1 MLVSYKWLSEF
12 VDLSGETPQ
21 TLADKITRSGLEVE
35 GLNLTGMEINNVV
48 VGHVVSRVKHP
59 DADKL
64 SVCQVNVGGEELQQ
78 IVCGAPNV
86 AEGQL
91 VPVALQGA
99 VLPGNFKIKEGN
111 LRGQASNGM
120 ICSLAELGIED
131 RVTPKEFAEGIYVF
145 PAGTEIG
152 KNALEALFIDDAIID
167 IGLTPN
173 RSDCMNMIGVAYEVS
188 AILGRDVTFPIPNV
202 IESETNAS
210 DKVTVKVETEK
221 SKRYAARLIE
231 NVKIGPSPMW
241 MQAYLMSMGIR
252 PRNNVVDV
260 TNFVM
265 LEQGHPLHAFDF
277 DKIHSKEIVVR
288 EAKTQEKLVTLDE
301 VERELQEG
309 QIVITDGSEILGLA
323 GVMGGLS
330 TSVTEETTNILLE
343 SAHFEADSIRTTS
356 RKLGLRS
363 DSSARFEKG
372 TDLNVIEHAL
382 NRAAQLISHLADGN
396 IAAGIVEFNEAV
408 AEEIKVDVTLS
419 KINGVLGTA
428 ITSDQVS
435 EIFSNLKFEFSVQG
449 ENFTV
454 SVPTR
459 RKDITISVDLI
470 EEVARLY
477 GYDNVPN
484 VRPDHQRVVGKLS
497 QTQLKRRLVRN
508 TLAGVGMNQAINY
521 SLTSEERATSFSLYE
536 TDKIRLMMPLSEER
550 STLRQSLIPSLIESV
565 KYNVARQNEDVALFE
580 VGSVF
585 VKEEDSLLP
594 NEIEHVAGA
603 LTGIWSENKW
613 QGEVKKVDFYVA
625 KGILEALFVKLGVEK
640 MVSYRPA
647 QIAGMHPGRTAEVL
661 CQNKVVGFLGQVHP
675 TYAKKEGIK
684 ETYVFE
690 LSLEKLFGLP
700 VRQVKF
706 AEIPKF
712 PSMTRDIALVVDKDL
727 PAGEI
732 QKVIEKAGGRLL
744 KEVTVF
750 DMYQGEHMEEGK
762 KSLAFSLRYFDEKST
777 LTDEVVV
784 EAHNKVLAQVES
796 KCGAKL
802 RG

>member
-1 MLVSYKWLSEF
+1 MLVSYKWLQEF

-48 VGHVVSRVKHP
+48 VGHVVQREKHP

-64 SVCQVNVGGEELQQ
+64 SVCQVDVGTGELQQ

-91 VPVALQGA
+91 VPVALPGA

-152 KNALEALFIDDAIID
+152 NSALEALYIDDAIID

-173 RSDCMNMIGVAYEVS
+173 RSDCMSLLGVAYEVS
-188 AILGRDVTFPIPNV
+188 AILGRDVKFPANNV
-202 IESETNAS
+202 TESATIAA
-210 DKVTVKVETEK
+210 DKISVKVDTEK
-221 SKRYAARLIE
+221 SNHYAARVIE
-231 NVKIGPSPMW
+231 NVKIGPSPLW
-241 MQAYLMSMGIR
+241 MQAALMSSGIR
-252 PRNNVVDV
+252 PHSNVVDI

-265 LEQGHPLHAFDF
+265 LEQGQPLHAFDF
-277 DKIHSKEIVVR
+277 DKMSNEIVVR
-288 EAKTQEKLVTLDE
+288 EAVASEKLVTLDE
-301 VERELQEG
+301 AERELTEG
-309 QIVITDGSEILGLA
+309 QIVITDGNEILGLA

-330 TSVTEETTNILLE
+330 SSVTENTTTIVLE
-343 SAHFEADSIRTTS
+343 SAHFDAESIRTTS

-372 TDLNVIEHAL
+372 ADLNVITKAL
-382 NRAAQLISHLADGN
+382 DRAAMLIAEFAGADV
-396 IAAGIVEFNEAV
+396 ATGIVEHKTAEPTEASV
-408 AEEIKVDVTLS
+408 EVSLS
-419 KINGVLGTA
+419 KINGVLGTEISVDEVA
-428 ITSDQVS
+428 T
-435 EIFSNLKFEFSVQG
+435 IFSNLKFEFTQQG
-449 ENFTV
+449 EDFTV
-454 SVPTR
+454 NVPTR
-459 RKDITISVDLI
+459 RKDITISEDLV
-470 EEVARLY
+470 EEVARLH

-484 VRPDHQRVVGKLS
+484 NRPDLTSVVGSLT
-497 QTQLKRRLVRN
+497 QTQSQRRRVRN

-521 SLTSEERATSFSLYE
+521 SLTSDEKASQYTLYTS
-536 TDKIRLMMPLSEER
+536 DKIRLMMPLSEER
-550 STLRQSLIPSLIESV
+550 STLRQSLTPSLIEAI
-565 KYNVARQNEDVALFE
+565 KYNVARSNEDVALFE

-585 VKEEDSLLP
+585 VQEEGSLLP
-594 NEIEHVAGA
+594 TEIEHVAGA
-603 LTGIWSENKW
+603 LTGLWNDHKW
-613 QGEVKKVDFYVA
+613 QGIVAKVDFYVA
-625 KGILEALFVKLGVEK
+625 KGILEALFLKLGVEK
-640 MVSYRPA
+640 MVSFRPA
-647 QIAGMHPGRTAEVL
+647 AIAGMHPGRTAEVL
-661 CQNKVVGFLGQVHP
+661 CQNKVVGFVGQVHP
-675 TYAKKEGIK
+675 SYAKKEGIK

-690 LSLEKLFGLP
+690 LSLEKLLGLP
-700 VRQVKF
+700 VRQVKY

-712 PSMTRDIALVVDKDL
+712 PSMSRDIALVVDKDM
-727 PAGEI
+727 PAGDI
-732 QKVIEKAGGRLL
+732 QMVIQKAGGRLL
-744 KEVTVF
+744 KEVNVF

-762 KSLAFSLRYFDEKST
+762 KSLAFSLKYFDANAT

-784 EAHNKVLAQVES
+784 EAHNKVLAQVEA